1 MGTLDSVSPGLR
13 LQLRRW
19 LETWD
24 NRWNQWVLGYGR
36 QQQFQLLRDWGWP
49 EVDAAALARLL
60 VLCLS
65 GLGLAGAAWAW
76 WDGRRQAPWPRL
88 QRRLARRL
96 ARWGVVL
103 APADSPAALARRLAE
118 RHGQAVAPWWK
129 PCRPC
134 SASATPR
141 PRRGHSPPGG
151 GPSGPRSGAALPAA
165 PIISGMTLS
174 LPAAAARLPRPA
186 PARSGR
192 PGLHRPGRGALGQA
206 RPVKAAAVIS
216 DDSPDV
222 VIYGQREDVVQFG
235 RALAAANQLD
245 PDWVVAQ
252 LAQARFQPRV
262 TQLVMPPPVGT
273 AKNWAAYRARFVEP
287 QRIGAGLRWWQD
299 NAQALS
305 RAEARY
311 GVPPEIV
318 AAIVGVETFYGR
330 LTGSFKVI
338 DALATLS
345 FDFPSGRSDRSAFY
359 RDELGAFLRWCAAE
373 KRDPQSVL
381 GSFAGAIGLPQF
393 MPSSILKYAV
403 DFDGDG
409 RIDLNTHGDDVVGS
423 VAHYLAEFGW
433 QRGLVPTVAVT
444 PPRTC
449 GRRR

>member
-1 MGTLDSVSPGLR
+1 
-13 LQLRRW
+13 
-19 LETWD
+19 
-24 NRWNQWVLGYGR
+24 
-36 QQQFQLLRDWGWP
+36 
-49 EVDAAALARLL
+49 
-60 VLCLS
+60 
-65 GLGLAGAAWAW
+65 
-76 WDGRRQAPWPRL
+76 
-88 QRRLARRL
+88 
-96 ARWGVVL
+96 
-103 APADSPAALARRLAE
+103 
-118 RHGQAVAPWWK
+118 
-129 PCRPC
+129 
-134 SASATPR
+134 
-141 PRRGHSPPGG
+141 
-151 GPSGPRSGAALPAA
+151 
-165 PIISGMTLS
+165 MTLS
-174 LPAAAARLPRPA
+174 LPVPLRRACRVLPLLALAGLASTALAAAPSAKRP
-186 PARSGR
+186 PA
-192 PGLHRPGRGALGQA
+192 
-206 RPVKAAAVIS
+206 KTAAVIS

-245 PDWVVAQ
+245 PEWVVAQ

-262 TQLVMPPPVGT
+262 TQLVMPPPAGT
-273 AKNWAAYRARFVEP
+273 PKNWAAYRTRFVEP

-299 NAQALS
+299 NADALA

-359 RDELGAFLRWCAAE
+359 RDELGAFLRWCAVE

-433 QRGLVPTVAVT
+433 QRGLAPTVAVT
-444 PPRTC
+444 PPADVREKALMLVNDINPSLSASQMREHGATLDASATDALGPLALVELQNGGNAPSYVAGTRNFYVITRYNWSAYYAMAVVDLARALRS
-449 GRRR
+449 GRSDSLASPVAPAASAAP

>member
-1 MGTLDSVSPGLR
+1 MLR
-13 LQLRRW
+13 H
-19 LETWD
+19 
-24 NRWNQWVLGYGR
+24 
-36 QQQFQLLRDWGWP
+36 
-49 EVDAAALARLL
+49 
-60 VLCLS
+60 
-65 GLGLAGAAWAW
+65 
-76 WDGRRQAPWPRL
+76 
-88 QRRLARRL
+88 ARRL
-96 ARWGVVL
+96 ATLLTLSCLSAATL
-103 APADSPAALARRLAE
+103 AAPHKAKTAIKPAA
-118 RHGQAVAPWWK
+118 K
-129 PCRPC
+129 P
-134 SASATPR
+134 T
-141 PRRGHSPPGG
+141 
-151 GPSGPRSGAALPAA
+151 
-165 PIISGMTLS
+165 
-174 LPAAAARLPRPA
+174 
-186 PARSGR
+186 
-192 PGLHRPGRGALGQA
+192 
-206 RPVKAAAVIS
+206 AVIS

-235 RALAAANQLD
+235 RALATANQLD
-245 PDWVVAQ
+245 PDWVLAQ

-273 AKNWAAYRARFVEP
+273 PKNWAAYRARFVEP

-299 NAQALS
+299 NAEALT

-345 FDFPSGRSDRSAFY
+345 FDFPTGRSDRSAFY

-444 PPRTC
+444 PPAEVREKALMLVNDITPSLSASQMREHGAILPPDATDALGPLALVELQNGGEAPSYVAGTRNFYVITRYNWSAYYAMAVVDLARALRSGRTDSAAAPAAPAASAAP
-449 GRRR
+449 

>member
-1 MGTLDSVSPGLR
+1 MLR
-13 LQLRRW
+13 H
-19 LETWD
+19 
-24 NRWNQWVLGYGR
+24 
-36 QQQFQLLRDWGWP
+36 
-49 EVDAAALARLL
+49 
-60 VLCLS
+60 
-65 GLGLAGAAWAW
+65 
-76 WDGRRQAPWPRL
+76 
-88 QRRLARRL
+88 ARRL
-96 ARWGVVL
+96 ATLL
-103 APADSPAALARRLAE
+103 ALSCLSAATLAAPHKAKTAIKPAA
-118 RHGQAVAPWWK
+118 K
-129 PCRPC
+129 P
-134 SASATPR
+134 T
-141 PRRGHSPPGG
+141 
-151 GPSGPRSGAALPAA
+151 
-165 PIISGMTLS
+165 
-174 LPAAAARLPRPA
+174 
-186 PARSGR
+186 
-192 PGLHRPGRGALGQA
+192 
-206 RPVKAAAVIS
+206 AVIS

-235 RALAAANQLD
+235 RALATANQLD
-245 PDWVVAQ
+245 PDWVLAQ

-273 AKNWAAYRARFVEP
+273 PKNWAAYRARFVEP

-299 NAQALS
+299 NAEALT

-345 FDFPSGRSDRSAFY
+345 FDFPTGRSDRSAFY

-444 PPRTC
+444 PPAEVREKALMLVNDITPSLSASQMREHGAILPADATDALGPLALVELQNGGEAPSYVAGTRNFYVITRYNWSAYYAMAVVDLARALRSGRTDSAAAPAAPAASAAP
-449 GRRR
+449 

>member
-1 MGTLDSVSPGLR
+1 MNRLPSASPRRTRRLTTLL
-13 LQLRRW
+13 
-19 LETWD
+19 
-24 NRWNQWVLGYGR
+24 
-36 QQQFQLLRDWGWP
+36 
-49 EVDAAALARLL
+49 ALS
-60 VLCLS
+60 CLS
-65 GLGLAGAAWAW
+65 AAT
-76 WDGRRQAPWPRL
+76 L
-88 QRRLARRL
+88 
-96 ARWGVVL
+96 
-103 APADSPAALARRLAE
+103 
-118 RHGQAVAPWWK
+118 
-129 PCRPC
+129 
-134 SASATPR
+134 
-141 PRRGHSPPGG
+141 
-151 GPSGPRSGAALPAA
+151 AA
-165 PIISGMTLS
+165 PHKAK
-174 LPAAAARLPRPA
+174 PATKP
-186 PARSGR
+186 
-192 PGLHRPGRGALGQA
+192 
-206 RPVKAAAVIS
+206 AAVIS

-235 RALAAANQLD
+235 RALAATNQLD
-245 PDWVVAQ
+245 PDWVLSQ

-262 TQLVMPPPVGT
+262 TQLVMPPPAGT
-273 AKNWAAYRARFVEP
+273 PKNWAAYRARFVEP

-299 NAQALS
+299 NAEALT

-318 AAIVGVETFYGR
+318 TAIVGVETFYGR

-444 PPRTC
+444 PPAEVREKALMLVNDITPSLSASQMREHGAILPADATDALGPLALVELQNGGEAPSYVAGTRNFYVITRYNWSAYYAMAVVDLARALRSGRTDSVAAHAVPAASAAP
-449 GRRR
+449 

>member
-1 MGTLDSVSPGLR
+1 
-13 LQLRRW
+13 
-19 LETWD
+19 
-24 NRWNQWVLGYGR
+24 
-36 QQQFQLLRDWGWP
+36 
-49 EVDAAALARLL
+49 
-60 VLCLS
+60 
-65 GLGLAGAAWAW
+65 
-76 WDGRRQAPWPRL
+76 
-88 QRRLARRL
+88 
-96 ARWGVVL
+96 
-103 APADSPAALARRLAE
+103 
-118 RHGQAVAPWWK
+118 
-129 PCRPC
+129 
-134 SASATPR
+134 
-141 PRRGHSPPGG
+141 
-151 GPSGPRSGAALPAA
+151 
-165 PIISGMTLS
+165 MTLS
-174 LPAAAARLPRPA
+174 LPVPLRRACRVLPLLALAGLASTALAAAPSAKRA
-186 PARSGR
+186 
-192 PGLHRPGRGALGQA
+192 
-206 RPVKAAAVIS
+206 PVKAAAVIS

-235 RALAAANQLD
+235 RTLAAANQLD
-245 PDWVVAQ
+245 PEWVVAQ

-444 PPRTC
+444 PPADVREKALMLVNDITPSLSASQMRERGAVLDAEATDALGPLALVELQNGGNAPSYVAGTRNFYVLTRYNWSAYYAMAVVDLARALRSGRTDSTATPAAPAAPAASAAP
-449 GRRR
+449 

>member
-1 MGTLDSVSPGLR
+1 MLR
-13 LQLRRW
+13 HSRP
-19 LETWD
+19 
-24 NRWNQWVLGYGR
+24 V
-36 QQQFQLLRDWGWP
+36 
-49 EVDAAALARLL
+49 AALL
-60 VLCLS
+60 VLSCLS
-65 GLGLAGAAWAW
+65 AVAMA
-76 WDGRRQAPWPRL
+76 
-88 QRRLARRL
+88 
-96 ARWGVVL
+96 
-103 APADSPAALARRLAE
+103 APATAKRATKPA
-118 RHGQAVAPWWK
+118 
-129 PCRPC
+129 
-134 SASATPR
+134 T
-141 PRRGHSPPGG
+141 
-151 GPSGPRSGAALPAA
+151 
-165 PIISGMTLS
+165 
-174 LPAAAARLPRPA
+174 
-186 PARSGR
+186 
-192 PGLHRPGRGALGQA
+192 
-206 RPVKAAAVIS
+206 VIS

-222 VIYGQREDVVQFG
+222 VTYGQREDVVQFG
-235 RALAAANQLD
+235 RALATANQLD
-245 PDWVVAQ
+245 PDWVLAQ

-273 AKNWAAYRARFVEP
+273 PKNWAAYRARFVEP

-299 NAQALS
+299 NAEALT

-318 AAIVGVETFYGR
+318 TAIVGVETFYGR
-330 LTGSFKVI
+330 VTGSFKVI

-444 PPRTC
+444 PPADVREKALMLVNDINPSLSASQMREHGAILPADATDALGPLALVELQNGGEAPSYVAGTRNFYVITRYNWSAYYAMAVVDLARALRSGRTDSVAAPAVPAASAAP
-449 GRRR
+449 

>member
-1 MGTLDSVSPGLR
+1 MLR
-13 LQLRRW
+13 
-19 LETWD
+19 
-24 NRWNQWVLGYGR
+24 
-36 QQQFQLLRDWGWP
+36 P
-49 EVDAAALARLL
+49 
-60 VLCLS
+60 
-65 GLGLAGAAWAW
+65 
-76 WDGRRQAPWPRL
+76 
-88 QRRLARRL
+88 ARRL
-96 ARWGVVL
+96 ATLL
-103 APADSPAALARRLAE
+103 ALSCLSAATLAAPHKAKTAIKPAA
-118 RHGQAVAPWWK
+118 K
-129 PCRPC
+129 P
-134 SASATPR
+134 
-141 PRRGHSPPGG
+141 
-151 GPSGPRSGAALPAA
+151 
-165 PIISGMTLS
+165 
-174 LPAAAARLPRPA
+174 
-186 PARSGR
+186 
-192 PGLHRPGRGALGQA
+192 
-206 RPVKAAAVIS
+206 AAVIS

-235 RALAAANQLD
+235 RALATANQLD
-245 PDWVVAQ
+245 PDWVLAQ

-273 AKNWAAYRARFVEP
+273 PKNWAAYRARFVEP

-299 NAQALS
+299 NAEALT

-318 AAIVGVETFYGR
+318 TAIVGVETFYGR
-330 LTGSFKVI
+330 VTGSFKVI

-444 PPRTC
+444 PPAEVREKALMLVNDITPSLSASQMREHGAILPADATDALGPLALVELQNGGEAPSYVAGTRNFYVITRYNWSAYYAMAVVDLARALRSGRTDSAAAPAAPAASAAP
-449 GRRR
+449 